1 MAQKIKITAT
11 LANKQNQSAQ
21 NAKPSEVEYQWRWA
35 RVFAA
40 LLLVVVV
47 LALAT
52 MYLFPNTKNPKET
65 SQSLTKASVQ
75 QGSSTVVK
83 TITSAVNNAKNTDNE
98 TEKVDLSQSSPAE
111 LPIEKASVTQPA
123 IEQRV
128 ELEPSNLEPSNP
140 TGVDNSE
147 AVVSESVTNNSLSKT
162 AENSDESLE
171 QAVSVD
177 IEQQANESSNVDL
190 ADIALGAK
198 MNTQSVTRAL
208 LSRDIKA
215 REPVDIIGERIARAS
230 FTKKLYF
237 FTEVN
242 GLKGKVVRHKWYFQD
257 QLQADVELS
266 IFAERYRTYSSK
278 NIAALQLGEW
288 RVELIADGK
297 TLASKQFKVTDQ

>member
-47 LALAT
+47 LVLAT

-98 TEKVDLSQSSPAE
+98 TEKVGLSQSSPAE

-128 ELEPSNLEPSNP
+128 ELEPSNP

-147 AVVSESVTNNSLSKT
+147 AVVSESVTNNSLPNT

-171 QAVSVD
+171 QAASVD
-177 IEQQANESSNVDL
+177 IEQQANENSNGDL

>member
-1 MAQKIKITAT
+1 M
-11 LANKQNQSAQ
+11 
-21 NAKPSEVEYQWRWA
+21 
-35 RVFAA
+35 
-40 LLLVVVV
+40 
-47 LALAT
+47 
-52 MYLFPNTKNPKET
+52 
-65 SQSLTKASVQ
+65 
-75 QGSSTVVK
+75 ST
-83 TITSAVNNAKNTDNE
+83 
-98 TEKVDLSQSSPAE
+98 
-111 LPIEKASVTQPA
+111 
-123 IEQRV
+123 
-128 ELEPSNLEPSNP
+128 
-140 TGVDNSE
+140 
-147 AVVSESVTNNSLSKT
+147 
-162 AENSDESLE
+162 
-171 QAVSVD
+171 D
-177 IEQQANESSNVDL
+177 IEQQANENSNVDL

>member
-47 LALAT
+47 LVLAT

-98 TEKVDLSQSSPAE
+98 TEKVGLSQSSPAE

-128 ELEPSNLEPSNP
+128 ELELSNP
-140 TGVDNSE
+140 TDVDNSE
-147 AVVSESVTNNSLSKT
+147 AVVSESVTNNSLAKT
-162 AENSDESLE
+162 AENSDELLE

-177 IEQQANESSNVDL
+177 IEQQANENSNGDL

>member
-21 NAKPSEVEYQWRWA
+21 NAKPSEVEYKWRWA

-47 LALAT
+47 LVLAT

-98 TEKVDLSQSSPAE
+98 TEKVGLSQSSTAE

-128 ELEPSNLEPSNP
+128 ELEPSNP
-140 TGVDNSE
+140 TDVDNSE
-147 AVVSESVTNNSLSKT
+147 AVVNESVTNNSLSKT

-177 IEQQANESSNVDL
+177 IEQQANENNNADL

>member
-47 LALAT
+47 LVLAT

-98 TEKVDLSQSSPAE
+98 TEKVGLSQSSPAE
-111 LPIEKASVTQPA
+111 LPIEKASITQPA

-128 ELEPSNLEPSNP
+128 ELEPSNP

-162 AENSDESLE
+162 AENSDELLE

-177 IEQQANESSNVDL
+177 IEQQANENSNVDL

-278 NIAALQLGEW
+278 NIAVLQLGEW

>member
-47 LALAT
+47 LVLAT

-83 TITSAVNNAKNTDNE
+83 TITSAINNAKNTDNE
-98 TEKVDLSQSSPAE
+98 TEKVDLSQPSTAE

-128 ELEPSNLEPSNP
+128 ELEPSNP
-140 TGVDNSE
+140 TDVDNSE

-162 AENSDESLE
+162 AENNDESLE

-177 IEQQANESSNVDL
+177 IEQHANENSTADL

-215 REPVDIIGERIARAS
+215 REPIDIIGERIARAS

>member
-47 LALAT
+47 LVLAT

-98 TEKVDLSQSSPAE
+98 TEKVGLSQSSSAE

-128 ELEPSNLEPSNP
+128 ELEPSNP

-147 AVVSESVTNNSLSKT
+147 AVVSESVTNNSLAKT

-177 IEQQANESSNVDL
+177 IEQQANENSNGDL

>member
-47 LALAT
+47 LVLAT

-83 TITSAVNNAKNTDNE
+83 TITSAVNNAKNTANE
-98 TEKVDLSQSSPAE
+98 TEKVGLSQSSPAE
-111 LPIEKASVTQPA
+111 LPIEKASVIQPA
-123 IEQRV
+123 VEQRV
-128 ELEPSNLEPSNP
+128 ELEPSN
-140 TGVDNSE
+140 TKDVDNSE
-147 AVVSESVTNNSLSKT
+147 AVVSKSVTNNSLSET
-162 AENSDESLE
+162 AENSDELLE
-171 QAVSVD
+171 QTVSVD
-177 IEQQANESSNVDL
+177 IEQQANENSNGDL

-266 IFAERYRTYSSK
+266 IFAGRYRTYSSK

>member
-47 LALAT
+47 LVLAT
-52 MYLFPNTKNPKET
+52 MYLFPNTEYPKET

-75 QGSSTVVK
+75 KGNSTVVK
-83 TITSAVNNAKNTDNE
+83 TITSAVNNAKNTVNE
-98 TEKVDLSQSSPAE
+98 TEKVGLSQSTPTE
-111 LPIEKASVTQPA
+111 VPIEKASVTQPA
-123 IEQRV
+123 VEQRV
-128 ELEPSNLEPSNP
+128 ELEPSNPG
-140 TGVDNSE
+140 GVDNSE
-147 AVVSESVTNNSLSKT
+147 AVVSESVTNNSLAKT
-162 AENSDESLE
+162 AENSDELLE
-171 QAVSVD
+171 QAVSID
-177 IEQQANESSNVDL
+177 IEQQANENSNVDL

>member
-1 MAQKIKITAT
+1 
-11 LANKQNQSAQ
+11 
-21 NAKPSEVEYQWRWA
+21 
-35 RVFAA
+35 
-40 LLLVVVV
+40 
-47 LALAT
+47 

-83 TITSAVNNAKNTDNE
+83 TITSAVNNAKNTTKE
-98 TEKVDLSQSSPAE
+98 TEKVGLSQSSTAE
-111 LPIEKASVTQPA
+111 LPIVKASVTQPA

-128 ELEPSNLEPSNP
+128 ELEPSN
-140 TGVDNSE
+140 TKDVDNSE
-147 AVVSESVTNNSLSKT
+147 AVVSESVTNNSLSNT
-162 AENSDESLE
+162 AENSEELLE

-177 IEQQANESSNVDL
+177 IEQQANENSTADL

-198 MNTQSVTRAL
+198 INTQSVTRAL

>member
-52 MYLFPNTKNPKET
+52 IYLFPNTKNPKET

-98 TEKVDLSQSSPAE
+98 TEKVGLSQSSPAE
-111 LPIEKASVTQPA
+111 LPIVKASVTQPA

-128 ELEPSNLEPSNP
+128 ELEPSNP

-177 IEQQANESSNVDL
+177 IEQQANENSNVDL

>member
-47 LALAT
+47 LVLAT

-98 TEKVDLSQSSPAE
+98 TEKVGLSQSSTAE
-111 LPIEKASVTQPA
+111 LPIEKVSVTQPA

-128 ELEPSNLEPSNP
+128 ELEPSNP
-140 TGVDNSE
+140 TDVDNSE
-147 AVVSESVTNNSLSKT
+147 AVVSESVTNNSLPNT

-171 QAVSVD
+171 QAASVD
-177 IEQQANESSNVDL
+177 IEQQANENSNGDL

>member
-21 NAKPSEVEYQWRWA
+21 NAQPSEVEYQWRWA

-47 LALAT
+47 LVLAT

-75 QGSSTVVK
+75 QGSSTVMK
-83 TITSAVNNAKNTDNE
+83 TITSAANNAKNTINE

-111 LPIEKASVTQPA
+111 LPIEKASVTQSA
-123 IEQRV
+123 VEQRV
-128 ELEPSNLEPSNP
+128 ELEPSNP
-140 TGVDNSE
+140 TDVDNSE
-147 AVVSESVTNNSLSKT
+147 AIVSESMTNNSLAET
-162 AENSDESLE
+162 AKNSDGLLE

-177 IEQQANESSNVDL
+177 IEQQANENSNVDL

-278 NIAALQLGEW
+278 NITALQLGEW

>member
-47 LALAT
+47 LVLAT

-98 TEKVDLSQSSPAE
+98 TEKVGLSQSSTAE
-111 LPIEKASVTQPA
+111 LPIEKASITQPA

-128 ELEPSNLEPSNP
+128 ELEPSNP
-140 TGVDNSE
+140 TDVDNSE
-147 AVVSESVTNNSLSKT
+147 AVVSESVTNNSLAKT
-162 AENSDESLE
+162 AENNGESLE

-177 IEQQANESSNVDL
+177 IEQHANENSTADL

>member
-47 LALAT
+47 LVLAT

-98 TEKVDLSQSSPAE
+98 TEKVGLSQSSPAE
-111 LPIEKASVTQPA
+111 LPIEKVSVTQPA

-128 ELEPSNLEPSNP
+128 ELEPSHP
-140 TGVDNSE
+140 TDVDNSE

-162 AENSDESLE
+162 AENSGESLE
-171 QAVSVD
+171 QAVSID
-177 IEQQANESSNVDL
+177 IEQQANENSNGDL

>member
-98 TEKVDLSQSSPAE
+98 TEKVGLSQSSPAE
-111 LPIEKASVTQPA
+111 LPIEKVSVTQPA

-128 ELEPSNLEPSNP
+128 ELEPSNP
-140 TGVDNSE
+140 TDVDNSE

-177 IEQQANESSNVDL
+177 IEQQANENSNGDL

>member
-47 LALAT
+47 LVLAT

-98 TEKVDLSQSSPAE
+98 TEKVGLSQSSPAE
-111 LPIEKASVTQPA
+111 LPIEKASITQPA

-128 ELEPSNLEPSNP
+128 ELEPSNP

-162 AENSDESLE
+162 AENSDELLE

-177 IEQQANESSNVDL
+177 IEQQANENSNGDL